1 MNNLAILEQTRRDHE
16 ILNQE
21 MGKLKIIIWQ
31 EISDSDFSDWRLD
44 CLWQLRDFRNCLLK
58 HFDLEE
64 EGGFMAEVLRV
75 AAHEERKINELK
87 SEHDQMIALLDET
100 INIFKEMQARDPA
113 RVETIRARVN
123 DLIHILREHENEEH
137 RLLQRTYYREYGG
150 PA

>member
-1 MNNLAILEQTRRDHE
+1 MTNLSILEQTRRDHE

-64 EGGFMAEVLRV
+64 EGGFMVDVLRV
-75 AAHEERKINELK
+75 AAHEEHKISTLK
-87 SEHDQMIALLDET
+87 SEHAKMIILLDAVL
-100 INIFKEMQARDPA
+100 NSFKDLQTRDPA
-113 RVETIRARVN
+113 RLEKIRVSVN
-123 DLIHILREHENEEH
+123 ELIHILREHENEEH
-137 RLLQRTYYREYGG
+137 NLLQRTYYREYGG